1 MKENEKMID
10 EKKINV
16 EGSEKIKKKKA
27 EKDNEDK
34 KRLISRIV
42 NIVLWVILFAWMALV
57 FVDFLHVKNEEEPQF
72 CMWNKKTTQYSDG
85 KVTECTGLGYKVINY
100 KREDFNAIE
109 FGPFWIKDRTAKTK

>member
-1 MKENEKMID
+1 MENEKN
-10 EKKINV
+10 INV
-16 EGSEKIKKKKA
+16 EGSDKIKKKKV

-34 KRLISRIV
+34 KRLISRII
-42 NIVLWVILFAWMALV
+42 NIVLWVILFAWMELV
-57 FVDFLHVKNEEEPQF
+57 FVDFLNVKNEEEPQF
-72 CMWNKKTTQYSDG
+72 CMCNKKTTQYDNG